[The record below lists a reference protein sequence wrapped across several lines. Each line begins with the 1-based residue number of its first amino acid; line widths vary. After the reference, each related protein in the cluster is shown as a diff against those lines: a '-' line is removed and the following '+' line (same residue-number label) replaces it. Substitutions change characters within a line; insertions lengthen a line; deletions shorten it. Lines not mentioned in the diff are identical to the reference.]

1 MESRVEIFRSPGNG
15 EGHRLKRRNRRG
27 EEAGRVE
34 EEAKMAKR
42 REGWHRGAYALL
54 RIYIFSR
61 NPLDVS

>member
-1 MESRVEIFRSPGNG
+1 MESRAEIFRSPGNG
-15 EGHRLKRRNRRG
+15 EGHRLKRRKRRG

-34 EEAKMAKR
+34 EEVKMAKK